1 MSETSEILIVDDTDD
16 SRMLLTVLLEDNYRI
31 AEAASGA
38 ACLQLLEQH
47 MPDLVLLDVNMPDM
61 SGYEVCSALRK
72 KKATKHLPI
81 IFVSALDSPE
91 ERLAGFEAGADDY
104 LIKPIDSEQ
113 LMDKVESCLQRQR
126 DYKQAKSSASDAMNM
141 AMEAMTVSSELGKI
155 VQFVKDIAITK
166 TPREVGLAILTIA
179 EDLDLDVALRIQ
191 TDECCYVGCEEGSME
206 ALVLERFAN
215 HSERIVSV
223 GVRTVIRSQS
233 SEMLIKDMPMEDQNR
248 YGRLKDHLAILMDIA
263 DGHLAMLK
271 TQAGVVKQRD
281 LLLKEIIHLAE
292 EQIKVTSAQIE
303 RHDAKTQE
311 IMQGMFS
318 SMEKMLFGLGLDDDQ
333 ERSLL
338 RLADEAS
345 IQLQQ
350 ASNTSQDLGADLGG
364 ILESLYQLL
373 KK

>member
-1 MSETSEILIVDDTDD
+1 MSEMSEILIVDDTDD
-16 SRMLLTVLLEDNYRI
+16 SRMLLTVLLEDNYKI
-31 AEAASGA
+31 LEADSGA

-47 MPDLVLLDVNMPDM
+47 LPDLLLLDVNMPGM

-72 KKATKHLPI
+72 KQATEHLPI

-91 ERLAGFEAGADDY
+91 ERLAGFEVGADDY

-113 LMDKVESCLQRQR
+113 LLNKVESCLQRQR

-166 TPREVGLAILTIA
+166 TPREVGLAILAIA
-179 EDLDLDVALRIQ
+179 EDLDLEVALRIQ
-191 TDECCYVGCEEGSME
+191 AGEACYVGCEEGSME
-206 ALVLERFAN
+206 ARVLERFTD
-215 HSERIVSV
+215 HPERIVSV
-223 GVRTVIRSQS
+223 GVRTVIRSDS
-233 SEMLIKDMPMEDQNR
+233 AEILIKDMPMEDQNR
-248 YGRLKDHLAILMDIA
+248 YGRFKDHLAMLMDIA
-263 DGHLAMLK
+263 DAHLAVLK

-281 LLLKEIIHLAE
+281 LLLREIIHLAE

-303 RHDAKTQE
+303 QHDAKTQE

-350 ASNTSQDLGADLGG
+350 ARGTTQDLGADLGG